1 MSNAISGSL
10 SAQLSWVK
18 NNTMQVTVSKP
29 VQALCSKTSHLEN
42 LPDGT
47 NGYSWIAIVIQS
59 VKTKVLPSERKK
71 KMLAQRQLI
80 CYVLLSKWK
89 I

>member
-1 MSNAISGSL
+1 MSNAISGTV

-18 NNTMQVTVSKP
+18 NNTMRVTVSKP

-47 NGYSWIAIVIQS
+47 NGYS
-59 VKTKVLPSERKK
+59 
-71 KMLAQRQLI
+71 
-80 CYVLLSKWK
+80 
-89 I
+89 

>member
-1 MSNAISGSL
+1 MSSAISGTV

-18 NNTMQVTVSKP
+18 NNTLQVTVSKP
-29 VQALCSKTSHLEN
+29 VQALRSKTSHLEN

-47 NGYSWIAIVIQS
+47 NGYSWIATVIQS
-59 VKTKVLPSERKK
+59 LKTKVLPRERKK
-71 KMLAQRQLI
+71 VLAQRQLI

>member
-1 MSNAISGSL
+1 MSSAISGTV

-29 VQALCSKTSHLEN
+29 VQALRSKTSHLEN

-47 NGYSWIAIVIQS
+47 NGYS
-59 VKTKVLPSERKK
+59 
-71 KMLAQRQLI
+71 
-80 CYVLLSKWK
+80 
-89 I
+89 

>member
-1 MSNAISGSL
+1 MSNAISGTV

-18 NNTMQVTVSKP
+18 NNTIQVTVSKP

-59 VKTKVLPSERKK
+59 LKTKVLPSERK

-80 CYVLLSKWK
+80 CYVLLSEWN